1 MSQRGWRALGAGGF
15 TLSRA
20 ASGFKCLKCGC
31 TGKAKDANYRYKLSL
46 KVAGTSDLFDV
57 TVFGSSL
64 EPFFGVTAGCLQR
77 YIQDFNQVS
86 GELDRDASPHVLIQ
100 AVKTCFIGRRFIF
113 GVKKQSSMYDVFW
126 GLKYPAKKAVGL
138 GHKMRNQTC
147 VPLSVLLLTS
157 HSSENHDGGHSVSD
171 SILPNCSRINRLTRD
186 LTACQIF
193 LPNAAVAGF
202 TVISYFHQ
210 LLQSAN
216 FRSSH
221 SSSQQPDCP
230 FIAIDEPSSELSSL
244 CSSGSNSCFVQSRGR
259 ESFSVPWQQSFGLTS
274 SSVEWVTT
282 EDFSSLELS
291 KAAGE
296 QCKLHERDQTIQDL
310 QLCNS
315 MNERNEQQDSEFSS
329 LSSRSDTITATEKLE
344 SCSHLKREWSPARN
358 SSRLLQSPL
367 DLGVKYSCLEIISRH
382 DYCQEK
388 SWNSLPCQIK
398 DDSFC
403 SSAVSLNHGSIAGTS
418 QDDPM
423 IWDELPFSESL
434 NDFIVKI
441 ENQSTISAV
450 GLNAHKCSLRERN
463 ELDENHSKT
472 SCRQGIVHVACKSTT
487 TTGRFPPLAEN
498 VNTCKEHILSC
509 HQSHLTPVNGQ
520 ASQCEP
526 LYSILSTS
534 TKGGRESDFI
544 PDPPLLVLSQSS
556 AVRATCVL
564 SAGSFLQSEKAN
576 VNISNNAHSFTNLQC
591 TMKDAEISYLQ
602 RREHPAHLHSL
613 YDGCIADWENKE
625 NCSYPPN
632 LRTDLTSS
640 QELGCDL
647 AAPYKAKNTCKRE
660 LELLTELQE
669 NTVRAINQNDM
680 LQNNSNHS
688 KSSYNASA
696 DLFEA
701 SAREMETMVE
711 FSNKSHNSSAQENV
725 STEKYTASE
734 LVCSPLDVG
743 CTYSESRSSLSLPPP
758 FGKHSTPISYSLY
771 DSELDLVDTQNFVPY
786 SQSTPVARPLQKF
799 RSQRGRESVLPKLT
813 SKSPTKICCKS
824 KQSRPSTK
832 NTLVRQLTSKFLKH
846 KRSSNTALSKSVSQQ
861 SFINSEVPENDSKE
875 WIPPSATKLLQPV
888 AFSNF
893 KTVGLQARSQAICK
907 PIDKKTISENK
918 VSSGKSRTD
927 TCLRS
932 RKLNPMNRAG
942 IPTTPIPTN
951 AAKALLLKDA
961 VSGTCA
967 CSETQKSRSCA
978 TYLVGGLDEAVSW
991 SPELFTEKYYF

>member
-1 MSQRGWRALGAGGF
+1 MNGRRRL
-15 TLSRA
+15 LA
-20 ASGFKCLKCGC
+20 ASVISVQNSSFVYPSCQNCFSKLILHSNRFNCLKCGC
-31 TGKAKDANYRYKLSL
+31 TGEAKDAKY
-46 KVAGTSDLFDV
+46 
-57 TVFGSSL
+57 
-64 EPFFGVTAGCLQR
+64 R

-86 GELDRDASPHVLIQ
+86 GELDRDASPRVLIQ

-113 GVKKQSSMYDVFW
+113 GVK
-126 GLKYPAKKAVGL
+126 
-138 GHKMRNQTC
+138 
-147 VPLSVLLLTS
+147 
-157 HSSENHDGGHSVSD
+157 SSENHDGGHSVSD

-193 LPNAAVAGF
+193 LPNAAAAGF
-202 TVISYFHQ
+202 TVISYFHR

-230 FIAIDEPSSELSSL
+230 FIAIDQPSSELSSL
-244 CSSGSNSCFVQSRGR
+244 CSSGSNSCFVQSSGR
-259 ESFSVPWQQSFGLTS
+259 ESFSVPWQQSLGLTS

-282 EDFSSLELS
+282 EDFSFLELG

-296 QCKLHERDQTIQDL
+296 QRELQERGFSAELCRVSPSNQTIQDL

-315 MNERNEQQDSEFSS
+315 MNERNEQEDSEFSS

-344 SCSHLKREWSPARN
+344 SCSHLKREWSPDRN

-388 SWNSLPCQIK
+388 SWNSLLCQRK

-403 SSAVSLNHGSIAGTS
+403 FSAESPNHGSAAGTS
-418 QDDPM
+418 EDDPM
-423 IWDELPFSESL
+423 IWDKLPFSESL
-434 NDFIVKI
+434 NDFIARI
-441 ENQSTISAV
+441 ENRSSISPI
-450 GLNAHKCSLRERN
+450 GLSAHKCSLRERK

-472 SCRQGIVHVACKSTT
+472 SCRQGIVHTACKSTT
-487 TTGRFPPLAEN
+487 TTGRFPQLTEH
-498 VNTCKEHILSC
+498 VNACKEHILSC

-520 ASQCEP
+520 VSQCEP

-534 TKGGRESDFI
+534 AKGGRESDFI
-544 PDPPLLVLSQSS
+544 PDPSLLVLSQSS

-564 SAGSFLQSEKAN
+564 SVGSFLQSEKAN

-591 TMKDAEISYLQ
+591 TMKDAENSYLQ
-602 RREHPAHLHSL
+602 RRERPAHLHSL
-613 YDGCIADWENKE
+613 HEGCVADWENKD

-640 QELGCDL
+640 RELGCDS
-647 AAPYKAKNTCKRE
+647 AAPYKAKNMCKRE
-660 LELLTELQE
+660 LEPLTELQE

-680 LQNNSNHS
+680 LQNNPNHS

-701 SAREMETMVE
+701 SAREIETMVE
-711 FSNKSHNSSAQENV
+711 FSNKSHNSSAQEDI

-743 CTYSESRSSLSLPPP
+743 CSYLECRSSLSLPPP

-813 SKSPTKICCKS
+813 SKSPSKIHFKS
-824 KQSRPSTK
+824 KQSRPSFK
-832 NTLVRQLTSKFLKH
+832 NTLLRQLTSKFPKH
-846 KRSSNTALSKSVSQQ
+846 KRSSNTAINKSVPQE
-861 SFINSEVPENDSKE
+861 SFINSELPENDSKE

-888 AFSNF
+888 AFSNL
-893 KTVGLQARSQAICK
+893 KTAGLQARSPAICK

-918 VSSGKSRTD
+918 ASSGKSRTD
-927 TCLRS
+927 ACLRS

-942 IPTTPIPTN
+942 ISTTPIPAN

-967 CSETQKSRSCA
+967 CSETQKSHSCA
-978 TYLVGGLDEAVSW
+978 TYLMGGLDEALSW

>member
-1 MSQRGWRALGAGGF
+1 MGCGCHCKHMNGRRRL
-15 TLSRA
+15 LA
-20 ASGFKCLKCGC
+20 ASVISVQNSSFVYPSCQNCFSKLILDSNRFNCLKCGC
-31 TGKAKDANYRYKLSL
+31 TGEAKDANYRYKLSL
-46 KVAGTSDLFDV
+46 KVAGTSDLFDI

-64 EPFFGVTAGCLQR
+64 EPFFGVTAGSLQR

-86 GELDRDASPHVLIQ
+86 GELDRDASPRVLIQ
-100 AVKTCFIGRRFIF
+100 AVKTCFIGKRFIF
-113 GVKKQSSMYDVFW
+113 GVK
-126 GLKYPAKKAVGL
+126 
-138 GHKMRNQTC
+138 
-147 VPLSVLLLTS
+147 
-157 HSSENHDGGHSVSD
+157 SSENHDGGHSVSD
-171 SILPNCSRINRLTRD
+171 STLPNCSRINRRTRD

-193 LPNAAVAGF
+193 LPNTAVAGF
-202 TVISYFHQ
+202 TVISYFHR

-216 FRSSH
+216 FRSSC
-221 SSSQQPDCP
+221 SSSQRPDCP
-230 FIAIDEPSSELSSL
+230 FIAIDQPSSELSSL
-244 CSSGSNSCFVQSRGR
+244 CSSGSNSCFVQSSGR
-259 ESFSVPWQQSFGLTS
+259 ESFSGPWQQSFGLTS
-274 SSVEWVTT
+274 SSVDWVTT
-282 EDFSSLELS
+282 EDFSSLELG

-296 QCKLHERDQTIQDL
+296 QCKLQERGFSAELCSLSPSNQTIQDL

-315 MNERNEQQDSEFSS
+315 VNERNEQEDNEFSS
-329 LSSRSDTITATEKLE
+329 LSSRSNTITVTEKLE
-344 SCSHLKREWSPARN
+344 SFSSLKREWSPDRN

-367 DLGVKYSCLEIISRH
+367 DLGVKYSCLEIISKH
-382 DYCQEK
+382 DYFQEK
-388 SWNSLPCQIK
+388 SWNSLLCQRK

-403 SSAVSLNHGSIAGTS
+403 SSAVSPNHGSAAGTS

-434 NDFIVKI
+434 NDFIARI
-441 ENQSTISAV
+441 ENNKSTISPV
-450 GLNAHKCSLRERN
+450 GLNAHKCSLRERS

-472 SCRQGIVHVACKSTT
+472 SCRQGIVHTACKSTT
-487 TTGRFPPLAEN
+487 TTGRSPQLAEN

-509 HQSHLTPVNGQ
+509 HQSNLTPINGQ
-520 ASQCEP
+520 VSQCEP

-544 PDPPLLVLSQSS
+544 PDPPLL
-556 AVRATCVL
+556 
-564 SAGSFLQSEKAN
+564 AGSFLQSEKAN

-602 RREHPAHLHSL
+602 KREKLARLHSL
-613 YDGCIADWENKE
+613 YDGCVANWENKE

-640 QELGCDL
+640 QELGCDS
-647 AAPYKAKNTCKRE
+647 AAPSKAKNMCKRE
-660 LELLTELQE
+660 LEPLTELQE
-669 NTVRAINQNDM
+669 NTVRAINQNDV
-680 LQNNSNHS
+680 LQNNS

-696 DLFEA
+696 DLFDA
-701 SAREMETMVE
+701 SAREIETMVE
-711 FSNKSHNSSAQENV
+711 FSNKSHNSSAQEDV
-725 STEKYTASE
+725 LTEKYTASE

-743 CTYSESRSSLSLPPP
+743 CSSSECRSSLSLPPP

-813 SKSPTKICCKS
+813 SKSPTKIHCKC
-824 KQSRPSTK
+824 KQSRPSFK
-832 NTLVRQLTSKFLKH
+832 NTLLRQLTSKFLKH
-846 KRSSNTALSKSVSQQ
+846 KRSSNTAIKKSVSQE

-888 AFSNF
+888 AFSNL
-893 KTVGLQARSQAICK
+893 KTVGLQARSPAICK

-918 VSSGKSRTD
+918 ANSGKSRTD
-927 TCLRS
+927 ACLRS
-932 RKLNPMNRAG
+932 RKLNPMNRAE
-942 IPTTPIPTN
+942 IPTTPIPAN
-951 AAKALLLKDA
+951 AATALLLKDA
-961 VSGTCA
+961 VTGTYA
-967 CSETQKSRSCA
+967 CSETQKSHSCA

>member
-1 MSQRGWRALGAGGF
+1 MNGRRRL
-15 TLSRA
+15 LA
-20 ASGFKCLKCGC
+20 ASVISVQNSSFVYPSCQNCFSKLILNSNRFNCLKCGC
-31 TGKAKDANYRYKLSL
+31 TGEAKDANYRYKLSL
-46 KVAGTSDLFDV
+46 KVAGTSDLFDI
-57 TVFGSSL
+57 TVFGSTL
-64 EPFFGVTAGCLQR
+64 EPFFGVTAGSLQR

-86 GELDRDASPHVLIQ
+86 GELDRDASPRVLIQ

-113 GVKKQSSMYDVFW
+113 GVK
-126 GLKYPAKKAVGL
+126 
-138 GHKMRNQTC
+138 
-147 VPLSVLLLTS
+147 
-157 HSSENHDGGHSVSD
+157 SSENHDGGHSVSD
-171 SILPNCSRINRLTRD
+171 SILPNGSRINRLTRD

-193 LPNAAVAGF
+193 LPNTAAAGF
-202 TVISYFHQ
+202 TVISYFHR

-221 SSSQQPDCP
+221 SSSQRPDCP
-230 FIAIDEPSSELSSL
+230 FIAVDQPSSELSSL
-244 CSSGSNSCFVQSRGR
+244 CSSGSNSCFVQSSGR

-282 EDFSSLELS
+282 EDFSSLELG

-296 QCKLHERDQTIQDL
+296 QCELQERGFSAELCSLSPSNQTIQDL

-315 MNERNEQQDSEFSS
+315 MNERNEQEDRELSS

-344 SCSHLKREWSPARN
+344 SCAHLKREWSPDRN

-367 DLGVKYSCLEIISRH
+367 DLGVKYSRLEIISRH

-388 SWNSLPCQIK
+388 SWNSLLCQRK

-403 SSAVSLNHGSIAGTS
+403 FSAVSPNHGSATGTS

-434 NDFIVKI
+434 NDFIARI
-441 ENQSTISAV
+441 ENRSTISPV

-472 SCRQGIVHVACKSTT
+472 SCRQGIVHTACKSTT
-487 TTGRFPPLAEN
+487 TTGKFPQRTEH

-520 ASQCEP
+520 CEP
-526 LYSILSTS
+526 TS

-544 PDPPLLVLSQSS
+544 PDPSLLVLSQSS

-602 RREHPAHLHSL
+602 RRERPARLRSL
-613 YDGCIADWENKE
+613 YDGCVADWENKD

-640 QELGCDL
+640 RELGCDS

-660 LELLTELQE
+660 LEPLTKLQE
-669 NTVRAINQNDM
+669 NTVRAINQNDV
-680 LQNNSNHS
+680 LQNNPNHS

-701 SAREMETMVE
+701 SAREIETMVE
-711 FSNKSHNSSAQENV
+711 FSNKSHNSSAQEDV

-743 CTYSESRSSLSLPPP
+743 CSYLECRSSLSLPPP

-786 SQSTPVARPLQKF
+786 SQSTPVVRSLQKF

-813 SKSPTKICCKS
+813 SKSPTKIRCKS
-824 KQSRPSTK
+824 KQSRPSFK
-832 NTLVRQLTSKFLKH
+832 NTLLRQLTSKFPKH
-846 KRSSNTALSKSVSQQ
+846 KRSSNTAINKSVPQQ

-875 WIPPSATKLLQPV
+875 WIPPSATKLLQPA
-888 AFSNF
+888 AFSNL
-893 KTVGLQARSQAICK
+893 KTVGLQARSPAICK

-918 VSSGKSRTD
+918 ASSGKSRTD

-932 RKLNPMNRAG
+932 RKLKPMNRAG
-942 IPTTPIPTN
+942 IPTTPIPAN

-967 CSETQKSRSCA
+967 CSETQKSHSCA

>member
-1 MSQRGWRALGAGGF
+1 MNGRRRL
-15 TLSRA
+15 LA
-20 ASGFKCLKCGC
+20 ASVISVQNSSFVYPSCQNCFSKLILNSNRFNCLKCGC
-31 TGKAKDANYRYKLSL
+31 TGEAKDANY
-46 KVAGTSDLFDV
+46 
-57 TVFGSSL
+57 
-64 EPFFGVTAGCLQR
+64 R

-86 GELDRDASPHVLIQ
+86 GELDRDASPRVLIQ

-113 GVKKQSSMYDVFW
+113 GVK
-126 GLKYPAKKAVGL
+126 
-138 GHKMRNQTC
+138 
-147 VPLSVLLLTS
+147 
-157 HSSENHDGGHSVSD
+157 SSENHDGGHSVSD
-171 SILPNCSRINRLTRD
+171 SILPNGSRINRLTRD

-193 LPNAAVAGF
+193 LPNTAAAGF
-202 TVISYFHQ
+202 TVISYFHR

-221 SSSQQPDCP
+221 SSSQRPDCP
-230 FIAIDEPSSELSSL
+230 FIAVDQPSSELSSL
-244 CSSGSNSCFVQSRGR
+244 CSSGSNSCFVQSSGR

-282 EDFSSLELS
+282 EDFSSLELG

-296 QCKLHERDQTIQDL
+296 QCELQERGFSAELCSLSPSNQTIQDL

-315 MNERNEQQDSEFSS
+315 MNERNEQEDRELSS

-344 SCSHLKREWSPARN
+344 SCAHLKREWSPDRN

-367 DLGVKYSCLEIISRH
+367 DLGVKYSRLEIISRH

-388 SWNSLPCQIK
+388 SWNSLLCQRK

-403 SSAVSLNHGSIAGTS
+403 FSAVSPNHGSATGTS

-434 NDFIVKI
+434 NDFIARI
-441 ENQSTISAV
+441 ENRSTISPV

-472 SCRQGIVHVACKSTT
+472 SCRQGIVHTACKSTT
-487 TTGRFPPLAEN
+487 TTGKFPQRTEH

-520 ASQCEP
+520 CEP
-526 LYSILSTS
+526 TS

-544 PDPPLLVLSQSS
+544 PDPSLLVLSQSS

-602 RREHPAHLHSL
+602 RRERPARLRSL
-613 YDGCIADWENKE
+613 YDGCVADWENKD

-640 QELGCDL
+640 RELGCDS

-660 LELLTELQE
+660 LEPLTKLQE
-669 NTVRAINQNDM
+669 NTVRAINQNDV
-680 LQNNSNHS
+680 LQNNPNHS

-701 SAREMETMVE
+701 SAREIETMVE
-711 FSNKSHNSSAQENV
+711 FSNKSHNSSAQEDV

-743 CTYSESRSSLSLPPP
+743 CSYLECRSSLSLPPP

-786 SQSTPVARPLQKF
+786 SQSTPVVRSLQKF

-813 SKSPTKICCKS
+813 SKSPTKIRCKS
-824 KQSRPSTK
+824 KQSRPSFK
-832 NTLVRQLTSKFLKH
+832 NTLLRQLTSKFPKH
-846 KRSSNTALSKSVSQQ
+846 KRSSNTAINKSVPQQ

-875 WIPPSATKLLQPV
+875 WIPPSATKLLQPA
-888 AFSNF
+888 AFSNL
-893 KTVGLQARSQAICK
+893 KTVGLQARSPAICK

-918 VSSGKSRTD
+918 ASSGKSRTD

-932 RKLNPMNRAG
+932 RKLKPMNRAG
-942 IPTTPIPTN
+942 IPTTPIPAN

-967 CSETQKSRSCA
+967 CSETQKSHSCA

>member
-1 MSQRGWRALGAGGF
+1 MNGRRRL
-15 TLSRA
+15 LA
-20 ASGFKCLKCGC
+20 ASVISVQNSSFVYPSCQNCFSKLILNSNRFNCLKCGC
-31 TGKAKDANYRYKLSL
+31 TGEAKDANYRYKLSL
-46 KVAGTSDLFDV
+46 KVAGTSDLFDI
-57 TVFGSSL
+57 TVFGSTL
-64 EPFFGVTAGCLQR
+64 EPFFGVTAGSLQR

-86 GELDRDASPHVLIQ
+86 GELDRDASPRVLIQ

-113 GVKKQSSMYDVFW
+113 GVK
-126 GLKYPAKKAVGL
+126 
-138 GHKMRNQTC
+138 
-147 VPLSVLLLTS
+147 
-157 HSSENHDGGHSVSD
+157 SSENHDGGHSVSD
-171 SILPNCSRINRLTRD
+171 SILPNGSRINRLTRD

-193 LPNAAVAGF
+193 LPNTAAAGF
-202 TVISYFHQ
+202 TVISYFHR

-221 SSSQQPDCP
+221 SSSQRPDCP
-230 FIAIDEPSSELSSL
+230 FIAVDQPSSELSSL
-244 CSSGSNSCFVQSRGR
+244 CSSGSNSCFVQSSGR

-282 EDFSSLELS
+282 EDFSSLELG

-296 QCKLHERDQTIQDL
+296 QCELQERGFSAELCSLSPSNQTIQDL

-315 MNERNEQQDSEFSS
+315 MNERNEQEDREFSS

-344 SCSHLKREWSPARN
+344 SCAHLKREWSPDRN

-388 SWNSLPCQIK
+388 SWNSLLCQRK

-403 SSAVSLNHGSIAGTS
+403 SSAVSPNHGSATGTS
-418 QDDPM
+418 QDDPV

-434 NDFIVKI
+434 NDFIARI
-441 ENQSTISAV
+441 ENRSTISPV
-450 GLNAHKCSLRERN
+450 GLNALKCSLRERN

-472 SCRQGIVHVACKSTT
+472 SCRQGIVHTACKSTT
-487 TTGRFPPLAEN
+487 TTGRFPQLTEH
-498 VNTCKEHILSC
+498 VDSCKEHILSC
-509 HQSHLTPVNGQ
+509 HQSHLTPVNG
-520 ASQCEP
+520 QCEP

-544 PDPPLLVLSQSS
+544 PDPSLLVLSQSS

-602 RREHPAHLHSL
+602 RRERPARLHSL
-613 YDGCIADWENKE
+613 YDGCVADWENKD

-640 QELGCDL
+640 RELGCDS

-660 LELLTELQE
+660 LEPLTKLQE
-669 NTVRAINQNDM
+669 NTVRAINQNDV
-680 LQNNSNHS
+680 LQNNPNHS

-701 SAREMETMVE
+701 SAREIETMVE
-711 FSNKSHNSSAQENV
+711 FSNKSHNSSAQEDV

-743 CTYSESRSSLSLPPP
+743 CSYLECRSSLSLPPP

-813 SKSPTKICCKS
+813 SKSPTKIRCKS
-824 KQSRPSTK
+824 KQSRPSFK
-832 NTLVRQLTSKFLKH
+832 NTLLRQLTSKFPKH
-846 KRSSNTALSKSVSQQ
+846 KRSSVTAINKSVPQQ

-875 WIPPSATKLLQPV
+875 WIPPSATKLLQPA
-888 AFSNF
+888 AFSNL
-893 KTVGLQARSQAICK
+893 KTVGLQARSPAICK

-918 VSSGKSRTD
+918 ASSGKSRTD

-942 IPTTPIPTN
+942 IPTTPIPAN

-967 CSETQKSRSCA
+967 CSETQKSHSCA
-978 TYLVGGLDEAVSW
+978 TYLLGGLDEAVSW

>member
-1 MSQRGWRALGAGGF
+1 MNGRRRL
-15 TLSRA
+15 LA
-20 ASGFKCLKCGC
+20 ASVISVQNSSFVYPSCQNCFSKLILNSNRFNCLKCGC
-31 TGKAKDANYRYKLSL
+31 TGEAKDANYRYKLSL
-46 KVAGTSDLFDV
+46 KVAGTSDLFDI
-57 TVFGSSL
+57 TVFGSTL
-64 EPFFGVTAGCLQR
+64 EPFFGVTAGSLQR

-86 GELDRDASPHVLIQ
+86 GELDRDASPRVLIQ

-113 GVKKQSSMYDVFW
+113 GVK
-126 GLKYPAKKAVGL
+126 
-138 GHKMRNQTC
+138 
-147 VPLSVLLLTS
+147 
-157 HSSENHDGGHSVSD
+157 SSENHDGGHSVSD
-171 SILPNCSRINRLTRD
+171 SILPNGSRINRLTRD

-193 LPNAAVAGF
+193 LPNTAAAGF
-202 TVISYFHQ
+202 TVISYFHR

-221 SSSQQPDCP
+221 SSSQRPDCP
-230 FIAIDEPSSELSSL
+230 FIAVDQPSSELSSL
-244 CSSGSNSCFVQSRGR
+244 CSSGSNSCFVQSSGR

-274 SSVEWVTT
+274 SSIEWVTT
-282 EDFSSLELS
+282 EDFSSLELG

-296 QCKLHERDQTIQDL
+296 QCELQERGFSAELCSLSPSNQTIQDL

-315 MNERNEQQDSEFSS
+315 MNERNEQEDRELSS

-344 SCSHLKREWSPARN
+344 SCAHLKREWSPDRN

-388 SWNSLPCQIK
+388 SWNSLLCQRK

-403 SSAVSLNHGSIAGTS
+403 FSAVSPNHGSATGTS

-434 NDFIVKI
+434 NDFIARI
-441 ENQSTISAV
+441 ENRSTISPV

-472 SCRQGIVHVACKSTT
+472 SCTQGIVHTACKSTT
-487 TTGRFPPLAEN
+487 TTGRFPQRTEH
-498 VNTCKEHILSC
+498 VNSCKEHILSC
-509 HQSHLTPVNGQ
+509 HQSHLTPVNG
-520 ASQCEP
+520 QCEP

-544 PDPPLLVLSQSS
+544 PDPSLLVLSQSS

-602 RREHPAHLHSL
+602 RRERPARLRSL
-613 YDGCIADWENKE
+613 YDGCVADWENKD

-640 QELGCDL
+640 RELGCDS

-660 LELLTELQE
+660 LEPLTKLQE
-669 NTVRAINQNDM
+669 NTVRAINQNDV
-680 LQNNSNHS
+680 LQNNPNHS

-701 SAREMETMVE
+701 SAREIETMVE
-711 FSNKSHNSSAQENV
+711 FSNKSHNSSAQEDV

-743 CTYSESRSSLSLPPP
+743 CSYLECRSSLSLPPP

-786 SQSTPVARPLQKF
+786 SQSTPVVRPLQKF

-813 SKSPTKICCKS
+813 SKSPTKIRCKS
-824 KQSRPSTK
+824 KQSRPSFK
-832 NTLVRQLTSKFLKH
+832 NTLLRQLTSKFPKH
-846 KRSSNTALSKSVSQQ
+846 KRSSNTAINKSVPQQ

-875 WIPPSATKLLQPV
+875 WIPPSATKLLQPA
-888 AFSNF
+888 AFSNL
-893 KTVGLQARSQAICK
+893 KTVGLQARSPAICK

-918 VSSGKSRTD
+918 ASSGKSRTD

-942 IPTTPIPTN
+942 IPTTPIPAN

-967 CSETQKSRSCA
+967 CSETQKSHSCA

>member
-1 MSQRGWRALGAGGF
+1 MNGRRRL
-15 TLSRA
+15 LA
-20 ASGFKCLKCGC
+20 ASVISVQNSSFVYPSCQNCFSKLILDSNRFNCLKCGC
-31 TGKAKDANYRYKLSL
+31 TGEAKDANYRYKLSL
-46 KVAGTSDLFDV
+46 KVAGTSDLFDI

-64 EPFFGVTAGCLQR
+64 EPFFGVTAGSLQR

-86 GELDRDASPHVLIQ
+86 GELDRDASPRVLIQ

-113 GVKKQSSMYDVFW
+113 GVK
-126 GLKYPAKKAVGL
+126 
-138 GHKMRNQTC
+138 
-147 VPLSVLLLTS
+147 
-157 HSSENHDGGHSVSD
+157 SSENHDGGHSVSD
-171 SILPNCSRINRLTRD
+171 SILPNCSRINRLKRD

-193 LPNAAVAGF
+193 LPNTAVAGF
-202 TVISYFHQ
+202 TVISYFHR

-244 CSSGSNSCFVQSRGR
+244 CSSGSNSCFVQSSGR

-296 QCKLHERDQTIQDL
+296 QCKLQERDQTIQNL

-315 MNERNEQQDSEFSS
+315 MNERNEQEDSELNA
-329 LSSRSDTITATEKLE
+329 LSSRSDTITVSEKLE
-344 SCSHLKREWSPARN
+344 SCSHLKREWSPDRN

-367 DLGVKYSCLEIISRH
+367 DLGIKYSCLEIISRR
-382 DYCQEK
+382 DYCPEK
-388 SWNSLPCQIK
+388 SGNSLLCQRK

-403 SSAVSLNHGSIAGTS
+403 SSAVSPNHGSAAGTS

-434 NDFIVKI
+434 NDFIAKI
-441 ENQSTISAV
+441 ENNKSTISPV

-463 ELDENHSKT
+463 DLDEDHSKT
-472 SCRQGIVHVACKSTT
+472 SCRQGIVHVACKSAT
-487 TTGRFPPLAEN
+487 TTGRVPPLAEN

-509 HQSHLTPVNGQ
+509 HQSHLTPVNGHV
-520 ASQCEP
+520 SQCEP

-576 VNISNNAHSFTNLQC
+576 AKISNNAHSFTNLQC

-602 RREHPAHLHSL
+602 RRENPAHLRSL

-625 NCSYPPN
+625 NCSYLSN

-640 QELGCDL
+640 QELGCDS
-647 AAPYKAKNTCKRE
+647 AAPYNAKNTCKRE
-660 LELLTELQE
+660 LEPLTELQE
-669 NTVRAINQNDM
+669 NTVRAINQNDV
-680 LQNNSNHS
+680 LQNNLNYS

-701 SAREMETMVE
+701 SAREIETMVE
-711 FSNKSHNSSAQENV
+711 FSNKSRNSSAQEDV
-725 STEKYTASE
+725 LTEKYTASE

-743 CTYSESRSSLSLPPP
+743 CSYSECRSSLSLPPP
-758 FGKHSTPISYSLY
+758 FGKHSTPINYSLY

-813 SKSPTKICCKS
+813 SKSPTKIRCKS
-824 KQSRPSTK
+824 KQSRPSFK
-832 NTLVRQLTSKFLKH
+832 NTLLRQLTSKFLKH
-846 KRSSNTALSKSVSQQ
+846 KRSSKTAINKSVSQQ

-888 AFSNF
+888 AFCNL
-893 KTVGLQARSQAICK
+893 KTAGLQACNPTICK
-907 PIDKKTISENK
+907 RIDKKTISENR

-942 IPTTPIPTN
+942 IPTTPIPAN
-951 AAKALLLKDA
+951 AAKALFLKDA

-967 CSETQKSRSCA
+967 CSETQKSHSCA

>member
-1 MSQRGWRALGAGGF
+1 MNGRRRL
-15 TLSRA
+15 LA
-20 ASGFKCLKCGC
+20 ASVISVQNSSFVYPSCQNCFSKLILDSNRFNCLKCGC
-31 TGKAKDANYRYKLSL
+31 TGEAKDANY
-46 KVAGTSDLFDV
+46 
-57 TVFGSSL
+57 
-64 EPFFGVTAGCLQR
+64 R

-86 GELDRDASPHVLIQ
+86 GELDRDASPRVLIQ
-100 AVKTCFIGRRFIF
+100 AVKTCFIGKRFIF
-113 GVKKQSSMYDVFW
+113 GVK
-126 GLKYPAKKAVGL
+126 
-138 GHKMRNQTC
+138 
-147 VPLSVLLLTS
+147 
-157 HSSENHDGGHSVSD
+157 SSENHDGGHSVSD
-171 SILPNCSRINRLTRD
+171 STLPNCSRINRLTRD

-193 LPNAAVAGF
+193 LPNTAVAGF
-202 TVISYFHQ
+202 TVISYFHR

-216 FRSSH
+216 FRSSC
-221 SSSQQPDCP
+221 SSSQRPDCP
-230 FIAIDEPSSELSSL
+230 FIAIDQPSSELSSL
-244 CSSGSNSCFVQSRGR
+244 CSSGSNSCFVQSSGR
-259 ESFSVPWQQSFGLTS
+259 ESFSGPWQQSFGLTS
-274 SSVEWVTT
+274 SSVDWVTT
-282 EDFSSLELS
+282 EDFSSLELG

-296 QCKLHERDQTIQDL
+296 QCKLQERGFSAELCSLSPSNQTIQDL

-315 MNERNEQQDSEFSS
+315 VNERNEQEDNEFSS
-329 LSSRSDTITATEKLE
+329 LSSRSNTITVTEKLE
-344 SCSHLKREWSPARN
+344 SFSSLKREWSPDRN

-367 DLGVKYSCLEIISRH
+367 DLGVKYSCLEIISKH
-382 DYCQEK
+382 DYFQEK
-388 SWNSLPCQIK
+388 SWNSLLCQRK

-403 SSAVSLNHGSIAGTS
+403 SSAVSPNHGSAAGMS

-434 NDFIVKI
+434 NDFIARI
-441 ENQSTISAV
+441 ENNKSTISPV

-472 SCRQGIVHVACKSTT
+472 SCRQGIVHTACKSTT
-487 TTGRFPPLAEN
+487 TTGRSPQLAEN

-509 HQSHLTPVNGQ
+509 HQSNLTPINGQ
-520 ASQCEP
+520 VSQCEP

-544 PDPPLLVLSQSS
+544 PDPPLL
-556 AVRATCVL
+556 
-564 SAGSFLQSEKAN
+564 AGNFLQSEKAN

-602 RREHPAHLHSL
+602 KREKSAHLHSL
-613 YDGCIADWENKE
+613 YDGCVANWENKE

-632 LRTDLTSS
+632 LRTDLTIS
-640 QELGCDL
+640 QELGCDS
-647 AAPYKAKNTCKRE
+647 AAPYKAKNMCKRE
-660 LELLTELQE
+660 LEPLTELQE
-669 NTVRAINQNDM
+669 NTVRAINQNDV
-680 LQNNSNHS
+680 LQNNS

-696 DLFEA
+696 DLFDA
-701 SAREMETMVE
+701 SAREIETMVE
-711 FSNKSHNSSAQENV
+711 FSNKSHNSSAQEDV
-725 STEKYTASE
+725 LTEKYTASE

-743 CTYSESRSSLSLPPP
+743 CSSSECRSSLSLPPP

-813 SKSPTKICCKS
+813 SKSPTKIHCKC
-824 KQSRPSTK
+824 KQSRPSFK
-832 NTLVRQLTSKFLKH
+832 NTLLRQLTSKFLKH
-846 KRSSNTALSKSVSQQ
+846 KRSSNTAIKKSVSQE

-888 AFSNF
+888 AFSNL
-893 KTVGLQARSQAICK
+893 KTVGLQARSPAICK

-918 VSSGKSRTD
+918 ANSGKSRTD

-932 RKLNPMNRAG
+932 RKLNPMNRAE
-942 IPTTPIPTN
+942 IPTTPIPAN
-951 AAKALLLKDA
+951 AATASLLKDA
-961 VSGTCA
+961 VTGTCA
-967 CSETQKSRSCA
+967 CSETQKSHSCA